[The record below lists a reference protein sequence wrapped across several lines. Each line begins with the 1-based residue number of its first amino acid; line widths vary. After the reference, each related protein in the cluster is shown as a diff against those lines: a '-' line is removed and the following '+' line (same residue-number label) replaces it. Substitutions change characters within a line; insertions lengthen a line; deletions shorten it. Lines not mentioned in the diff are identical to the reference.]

1 MYTCI
6 ICGYMYNRD
15 FVCNIPYFL
24 AYACVFMFT
33 YMYTSHVLC
42 AYFVMKNFVPTTCN
56 KDCCEYISKLAKP
69 QPPMCT
75 GYYDNLLKIPILF
88 KKEDKAVS
96 KKKKKKL

>member
-1 MYTCI
+1 
-6 ICGYMYNRD
+6 
-15 FVCNIPYFL
+15 
-24 AYACVFMFT
+24 
-33 YMYTSHVLC
+33 
-42 AYFVMKNFVPTTCN
+42 MKNFVPTTCN